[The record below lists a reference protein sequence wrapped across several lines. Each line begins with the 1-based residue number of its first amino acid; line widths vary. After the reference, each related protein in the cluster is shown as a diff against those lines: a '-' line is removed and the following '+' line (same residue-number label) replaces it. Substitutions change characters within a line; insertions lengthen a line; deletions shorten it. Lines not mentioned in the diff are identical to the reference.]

1 MRNTTLGYLYCG
13 NDWLMLYRNKKKND
27 LNQGK
32 WVGVGGK
39 FEAGET
45 AEECFLREVREETG
59 FVPVSYRQIGLI
71 HFRSDIWEDEEMYL
85 YVAELSAEDR
95 STELPVCA
103 EGELAWIPREQVM
116 DLPMWEGDR
125 LFLPPLLEGKSGIEM
140 TLIYQGDDL
149 VEYRIGAE
157 DAECRK
163 NKTDH

>member
-13 NDWLMLYRNKKKND
+13 SDWLMLYRNKKKND

-39 FEAGET
+39 FEAEET
-45 AEECFLREVREETG
+45 ADECFLREVREETG
-59 FVPVSYRQIGLI
+59 FEPVSYRLAGLI

-85 YVAELSAEDR
+85 YTAELSGADR
-95 STELPVCA
+95 EAPLPACR

-125 LFLPPLLEGKSGIEM
+125 LFLPPMLEGKTGIEM
-140 TLIYQGDDL
+140 TLIYRGDDL
-149 VEYRIGAE
+149 AE
-157 DAECRK
+157 HHIESEGV
-163 NKTDH
+163 